1 MENRLKGDTY
11 VSVQLFSTLEHRGS
25 EEQRRLGPPQFT
37 NITEPDCYT
46 FVEHRSKNRI
56 VAAVPEDIRKC

>member
-1 MENRLKGDTY
+1 
-11 VSVQLFSTLEHRGS
+11 VQLFSTLEHRGS
-25 EEQRRLGPPQFT
+25 EEQRRLGPLQFT

-46 FVEHRSKNRI
+46 FVEHQSKNCI